1 MRIRVVL
8 ILSINLFITQLSY
21 SQHNDRILLVVFE
34 GEELLSPLILN
45 YLSEMKYV
53 EDDSSYNAFNYI
65 INSNRLEEHI
75 KEQLENRELI
85 LILEKLANSR
95 NTKKN
100 ISAEDKKIY
109 ENLIKRFNT
118 ISSILYVR
126 TNLIGNIIEFQFEL
140 YSDIKVT
147 GSSVVNFDPLKP
159 EISHSILLYP
169 NKMNYN
175 TELIAALI
183 QVFPKSNLQPVSVIK
198 INGNSYNSGDVLYFT
213 TQDTITIDATESYD
227 RDESKTLKYFW
238 RDISKFGDY
247 LKYNSP
253 IQKLSFT
260 STGNYKIGFI
270 VNDGINSSFEDT
282 INIRIVEKPKIFVR
296 NPIVYNPYQIS
307 IINLFQKRKH
317 RLNFQLYVSSI
328 NAPVNSTELRIIDID
343 EQNLINSINTLSI
356 YERILAGTIDEIYDD
371 SLVYYREIFID
382 SIQTDTL
389 GSVVHFTGRPNSGI
403 YNYVISAINHGI
415 ESNEVRL
422 KLEQANYFPIK
433 QKFWFSRHH
442 VFKRVESGTMN
453 STPGSPLANTLTDS
467 TIALY
472 NYTSFPYTIYF
483 TKRFSID
490 IDPFAYAYR
499 ESYPI
504 NRLIPTL
511 GLSYDLETAKYSSM
525 SQTLLFSLFKNDN
538 ETFNMVYNFYWTFSL
553 HYKGLVY
560 LSYSL
565 DPFGSSYI
573 FNTDYKYRNPYN
585 FSITLDLIKLLFP
598 QI

>member
-21 SQHNDRILLVVFE
+21 SQHNDKILLVVFE

-45 YLSEMKYV
+45 YLSEMKYI

-118 ISSILYVR
+118 IGSILYVR

-159 EISHSILLYP
+159 EISHSILLNP
-169 NKMNYN
+169 NKINYD

-253 IQKLSFT
+253 IQKLSLT

-282 INIRIVEKPKIFVR
+282 INIRVVGKPKIYVR

-328 NAPVNSTELRIIDID
+328 NAPVNSTELRIIDMD

-356 YERILAGTIDEIYDD
+356 YERILAGTIFEIYDD

-389 GSVVHFTGRPNSGI
+389 GSVVHFTGRPNSGK

-422 KLEQANYFPIK
+422 KLEQANYFSIK

-442 VFKRVESGTMN
+442 VFKMVESDTMS

-511 GLSYDLETAKYSSM
+511 GLSYDLGTAKYSSM